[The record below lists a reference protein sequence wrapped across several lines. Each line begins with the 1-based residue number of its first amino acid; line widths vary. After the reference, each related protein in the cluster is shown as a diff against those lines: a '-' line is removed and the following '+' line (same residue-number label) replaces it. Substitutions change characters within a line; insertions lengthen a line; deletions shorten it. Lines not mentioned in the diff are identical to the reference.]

1 MNHCE
6 GLVMAAR
13 SIDAS
18 SLKTSAAASIGR
30 EANIAFPPGF
40 RHFLGSPLAS
50 QRFRV
55 FGVDP
60 LQSPAHLPDLRALMN
75 RLSRRM
81 DAEISWP
88 QHQDSSIEHWEN
100 PTIPSGY
107 TYLLQFIAH
116 DLVHSAMPLSITG
129 ELGTVANAR
138 RAPLLLES
146 FYGHGPVG
154 SPHLYALDAPTD
166 DRRTKLRLGRMRW
179 KIAKGDTANE
189 KLRCPFR
196 DIARTR
202 VQDLTGIDRDK
213 GGRVAL
219 TEALLADARNDDH
232 AIISQM
238 TALFALLHNA
248 LIDLARRGEPVS
260 HANGR
265 FGAAYKRFACARDA
279 LTTIYHHII
288 RNDVMRRV
296 LHPAI
301 YAVYSGPNPW
311 FMDQH
316 SASDWQI
323 PFEFSHGAFRFG
335 HAMVRPEYRINDLTR
350 HDLNNT
356 LEKSSANDPVN
367 MPLDD
372 TWMVQWSRFFA
383 INGSQPNL
391 SRRIGPYLSDA
402 LGNDRIFYAF
412 DATERVGLLYR
423 DLLGAALAGMW
434 SVDALI
440 AEIARRRPDLVNP
453 SRLLADRAYRVCALR
468 EWLTSVPTYGGLR
481 DEDIETISNDPP
493 LPFFI
498 LFEAMQ
504 QQPAAGLHLGPLGS
518 IITAEVIFAAL
529 EGARARIGYGAGPLA
544 AQLAELSSNYY
555 AANVFSE
562 IPDIAGMAQLVEF
575 TAEIADLKQAV
586 PAFL

>member
-1 MNHCE
+1 
-6 GLVMAAR
+6 MAAR

-18 SLKTSAAASIGR
+18 PVRTSADASIGR
-30 EANIAFPPGF
+30 DPDIASAPGF
-40 RHFLGSPLAS
+40 RHFLGYPQPS
-50 QRFRV
+50 QRFRA

-60 LQSPAHLPDLRALMN
+60 LQSPSHLPEIRALMN

-81 DAEISWP
+81 DAEIHWP
-88 QHQDSSIEHWEN
+88 PHLDSSIEHWEN

-129 ELGTVANAR
+129 EVGTLANAR
-138 RAPLLLES
+138 HAPLLLEG

-179 KIAKGDTANE
+179 KIAKNDTA
-189 KLRCPFR
+189 KDGRCPFR

-202 VQDLTGIDRDK
+202 VEDHTGIDRDK

-219 TEALLADARNDDH
+219 TEALLADPRNDDH

-248 LIDLARRGEPVS
+248 LVDLARRGEPVS
-260 HANGR
+260 HANAR
-265 FGAAYKRFACARDA
+265 FGAAHKRFLCARDA
-279 LTTIYHHII
+279 LTAIYHHVI

-301 YAVYSGPNPW
+301 YAAYSTANPW
-311 FMDQH
+311 FIDQH
-316 SASDWQI
+316 SAGDWQI
-323 PFEFSHGAFRFG
+323 PFEFSQGAFRFG
-335 HAMVRPEYRINDLTR
+335 HAMVRPEYRINDQSQ

-372 TWMVQWSRFFA
+372 TWMVQWSRFFS
-383 INGSQPNL
+383 INGSEPNL

-402 LGNDRIFYAF
+402 LGNDQIFYAF
-412 DATERVGLLYR
+412 DSTERVGLLYR

-453 SRLLADRAYRVCALR
+453 SRLLADRAYRVRAIR

-481 DEDIETISNDPP
+481 AADVETIANDPP

-504 QQPAAGLHLGPLGS
+504 QGKAAGLHLGPLGS

-529 EGARARIGYGAGPLA
+529 EGARASVGYGSGPLA
-544 AQLAELSSNYY
+544 AQLAELSRNYY
-555 AANVFSE
+555 GANVFSE
-562 IPDIAGMAQLVEF
+562 IPEIADMAQLVEL

>member
-1 MNHCE
+1 
-6 GLVMAAR
+6 MATR

-18 SLKTSAAASIGR
+18 FKTSADDAIGRDASI
-30 EANIAFPPGF
+30 ASAPGF

-50 QRFRV
+50 QRYRV

-60 LQSPAHLPDLRALMN
+60 LQSPSHLPEIRALMN

-81 DAEISWP
+81 DAEIQWP
-88 QHQDSSIEHWEN
+88 AHADPSIEHWEN
-100 PTIPSGY
+100 PAIPSGY

-116 DLVHSAMPLSITG
+116 DLVHSEMPLSITG
-129 ELGTVANAR
+129 DVGTLANAR

-146 FYGHGPVG
+146 LYGHGPVG
-154 SPHLYALDAPTD
+154 SPHLYALDAPSD

-179 KIAKGDTANE
+179 KIAKGDVATDDA
-189 KLRCPFR
+189 RCPFR

-202 VQDLTGIDRDK
+202 VEDHTGIDRDK

-219 TEALLADARNDDH
+219 TEALLADPRNDDH
-232 AIISQM
+232 AIISQL

-248 LIDLARRGEPVS
+248 LVDLARRGEPVS
-260 HANGR
+260 HANSR
-265 FGAAYKRFACARDA
+265 FGAAYKRFLCARDA
-279 LTTIYHHII
+279 LSAIYHHII

-301 YAVYSGPNPW
+301 YAAYSTANPW
-311 FMDQH
+311 FMDRH

-323 PFEFSHGAFRFG
+323 PLEFSQGAFRFG

-372 TWMVQWSRFFA
+372 TWMVQWSRFFS
-383 INGSQPNL
+383 INGSEPNF

-402 LGNDRIFYAF
+402 LGNDQIFYAF

-453 SRLLADRAYRVCALR
+453 SQLLADRGYRVTSLR
-468 EWLTSVPTYGGLR
+468 QWLSSAPSYGSLR
-481 DEDIETISNDPP
+481 PEDIEAIANDPP
-493 LPFFI
+493 LPFFV

-504 QQPAAGLHLGPLGS
+504 QDEATGLHLGRLGS

-529 EGARARIGYGAGPLA
+529 DGARASVGYGAGPLA
-544 AQLAELSSNYY
+544 AQLAELSRNYY
-555 AANVFSE
+555 STNVFSE
-562 IPDIAGMAQLVEF
+562 IPDIADMAQLVEL